1 MPVRARGLPL
11 HLPVDIPRAPVNKK
25 RRRTIYAIVGV
36 VAVVL
41 VTVALSRLS
50 PAAPSVDRGT
60 LVIDTVRRG
69 PMVREVRG
77 PGTLA
82 PESPT
87 FISAVTS
94 GRVDR
99 VILRPGARVEPGTV
113 LIQMSNPDVEL
124 QALSADQQVSAA
136 EAALVNL
143 RTSLENQKLS
153 QEGLV
158 AQTRS
163 DFLDAQ
169 RTAMAAESLAA
180 RGLIA
185 SFDLT
190 RARDKVGEL
199 SSRLD
204 IEQRRLA
211 VIAGSVDSQL
221 ALQRGQ
227 VEKLRAIAQFQRG
240 RVASMNVVAGAAGTL
255 QDLSLEAGQ
264 WVQAG
269 QQLAEVVQP
278 NRLKAVLRIAETQAA
293 EVAPLQLVDVDTRN
307 GIVKGH
313 VLRSDPQAQGGTVA
327 VEVVLDG
334 PLPPGARPDLSVE
347 GTITIERLSNV
358 LHVGR
363 PAYGQSNSTVG
374 LFRLVQGGRFAV
386 RVNVQLGRSS
396 VNSVE
401 VLGGL
406 AQGDQVIL
414 SDMSRYDAV
423 DRVKL
428 D

>member
-1 MPVRARGLPL
+1 
-11 HLPVDIPRAPVNKK
+11 VDIPRAPVNKN
-25 RRRTIYAIVGV
+25 RRRTIYAVAGVAV
-36 VAVVL
+36 VAV

-60 LVIDTVRRG
+60 LVMDTVRRG
-69 PMVREVRG
+69 AMVREVRG

-99 VILRPGARVEPGTV
+99 VILRPGAQVEPGTV

-124 QALSADQQVSAA
+124 QALSADQVVSAA
-136 EAALVNL
+136 EAALVTL
-143 RTSLENQKLS
+143 RTSLESQRLS
-153 QEGLV
+153 QEGVV
-158 AQTRS
+158 AQMQANY
-163 DFLDAQ
+163 LEAQ
-169 RTAMAAESLAA
+169 RTAVADDSLAQ
-180 RGLIA
+180 RNLI
-185 SFDLT
+185 SRYELT
-190 RARDKVGEL
+190 KAHDQVTMTR
-199 SSRLD
+199 SMLD

-211 VIAGSVDSQL
+211 VIAGSVDSQIT
-221 ALQRGQ
+221 LQQGQ

-240 RVASMNVVAGAAGTL
+240 RVASMNVTAGAKGTL

-269 QQLAEVVQP
+269 QQLAEVVEP
-278 NRLKAVLRIAETQAA
+278 TRLKAVLRIAETQAA
-293 EVAPLQLVDVDTRN
+293 EVSVGQSADIDTRN

-313 VLRSDPQAQGGTVA
+313 VVRTDPQAQGGTVA
-327 VEVVLDG
+327 VDVALDG
-334 PLPPGARPDLSVE
+334 TLPQGSRSDLSIE
-347 GTITIERLSNV
+347 GTITLERLPNV

-374 LFRLVQGGRFAV
+374 LFKVVEGGHYAV

-406 AQGDQVIL
+406 KEGDQVIL

>member
-1 MPVRARGLPL
+1 
-11 HLPVDIPRAPVNKK
+11 VDIPRAPVNKT
-25 RRRTIYAIVGV
+25 RRRTIWALAGI
-36 VAVVL
+36 AVVVV

-99 VILRPGARVEPGTV
+99 VILRPGAKVEPGTV

-124 QALSADQQVSAA
+124 QLLSADQQVSVA
-136 EAALVNL
+136 EAALVTL
-143 RTSLENQKLS
+143 RTSLENQKLA
-153 QEGLV
+153 QEGVV
-158 AQTRS
+158 AQMRS
-163 DFLDAQ
+163 EFLDAQ
-169 RTAMAAESLAA
+169 RTALAAESLAT

-190 RARDKVGEL
+190 RARDRVGEL

-211 VIAGSVDSQL
+211 VIAGSVDSQI
-221 ALQRGQ
+221 ALQQGQ
-227 VEKLRAIAQFQRG
+227 VEKLRAIAQFHRG
-240 RVASMNVVAGAAGTL
+240 RVASMNVTAGARGTL
-255 QDLSLEAGQ
+255 QNLSLEAGQ

-269 QQLAEVVQP
+269 QQLAEVVEP
-278 NRLKAVLRIAETQAA
+278 TRLKAVLRIAETQAA
-293 EVAPLQLVDVDTRN
+293 EVALGQPADIDTRN

-313 VLRSDPQAQGGTVA
+313 VVRFDPQAQNGTVA
-327 VEVVLDG
+327 VDVALDG
-334 PLPPGARPDLSVE
+334 ALPPGARPDLSIE
-347 GTITIERLSNV
+347 GTITIERLSDV

-374 LFRLVQGGRFAV
+374 LFKLVQGGRAAL
-386 RVNVQLGRSS
+386 RVNVRLGRSS

-401 VLGGL
+401 VQGGL
-406 AQGDQVIL
+406 NQGDQVIL

>member
-1 MPVRARGLPL
+1 
-11 HLPVDIPRAPVNKK
+11 VDIPRAPVNKN
-25 RRRTIYAIVGV
+25 RRRTIWALGGV
-36 VAVVL
+36 TVVVV

-60 LVIDTVRRG
+60 LVIDTVQRG

-99 VILRPGARVEPGTV
+99 VILRPGAKVEPGTV

-169 RTAMAAESLAA
+169 RTAMAAESLAT

-211 VIAGSVDSQL
+211 VIAGSVDSQIV
-221 ALQRGQ
+221 LQRGQ

-278 NRLKAVLRIAETQAA
+278 SRLKAVLRIAETQAA
-293 EVAPLQLVDVDTRN
+293 EVAPLQAADIDTRN

-313 VLRSDPQAQGGTVA
+313 VLRSDPQAQNGTVA
-327 VEVVLDG
+327 VEVTLDG
-334 PLPPGARPDLSVE
+334 ALPQGARPDLSIE
-347 GTITIERLSNV
+347 GTITIERLASV

-374 LFRLVQGGRFAV
+374 LFKLVQGGRYAV

-401 VLGGL
+401 VVGGL
-406 AQGDQVIL
+406 NQGDQVIL

>member
-1 MPVRARGLPL
+1 M
-11 HLPVDIPRAPVNKK
+11 DIPRAPANKS
-25 RRRTIYAIVGV
+25 RRRIIYALAG
-36 VAVVL
+36 VAVLVV

-60 LVIDTVRRG
+60 LVMDTVRRG

-99 VILRPGARVEPGTV
+99 VILRPGAKVEPGTV

-124 QALSADQQVSAA
+124 QALSADQVVSAA
-136 EAALVNL
+136 EAALVTL
-143 RTSLENQKLS
+143 RTSLETQKLS
-153 QEGLV
+153 QEGVV
-158 AQTRS
+158 AQMRS

-169 RTAMAAESLAA
+169 RTALAAESLAT

-185 SFDLT
+185 SFELT

-199 SSRLD
+199 STRLD

-211 VIAGSVDSQL
+211 VIAGSVDSQIV
-221 ALQRGQ
+221 LQQGQ

-240 RVASMNVVAGAAGTL
+240 RVASMNVTAGAAGTL

-269 QQLAEVVQP
+269 QQLAEVVEP
-278 NRLKAVLRIAETQAA
+278 TRLKAVLRIAETQAA
-293 EVAPLQLVDVDTRN
+293 EVTIGQVADIDTRN

-313 VLRSDPQAQGGTVA
+313 VVRTDPQAQGGTVA
-327 VEVVLDG
+327 VDVALDG
-334 PLPPGARPDLSVE
+334 ALPQGSRSDLSIE
-347 GTITIERLSNV
+347 GTITIERLPNV

-374 LFRLVQGGRFAV
+374 LFRLVEGGRYAL

-406 AQGDQVIL
+406 KEGDQVIL

>member
-1 MPVRARGLPL
+1 M
-11 HLPVDIPRAPVNKK
+11 DIPRAPVNKK
-25 RRRTIYAIVGV
+25 RKRTIWAIVGV
-36 VAVVL
+36 VVVVV

-50 PAAPSVDRGT
+50 PAAPSVDRAT
-60 LVIDTVRRG
+60 LVIDTVVRG

-77 PGTLA
+77 PGSLA

-99 VILRPGARVEPGTV
+99 VILRPGAQVQPNTV

-124 QALSADQQVSAA
+124 QALSADQTVSAA
-136 EAALVNL
+136 EAALVTL
-143 RTSLENQKLS
+143 RTSLENQKLT
-153 QEGLV
+153 QEGVV
-158 AQTRS
+158 AQARS
-163 DFLDAQ
+163 AFHDAQ
-169 RTAMAAESLAA
+169 RTAMAAESLSH

-185 SFDLT
+185 AFDLSK
-190 RARDKVGEL
+190 AREQVDVAQ
-199 SSRLD
+199 SQLD
-204 IEQRRLA
+204 IEQRRLQ
-211 VIAGSVDSQL
+211 VIAGSVDSQIV
-221 ALQRGQ
+221 LQQGQ

-240 RVASMNVVAGAAGTL
+240 RVASMNVTAGAAGVL

-278 NRLKAVLRIAETQAA
+278 TRLKAVLRIAETQAA
-293 EVAPLQLVDVDTRN
+293 EVALGQLAAIDTRN

-313 VLRSDPQAQGGTVA
+313 VARLDPQAVNGTVSVDVA
-327 VEVVLDG
+327 LDG
-334 PLPPGARPDLSVE
+334 PLPQGARPDLSIE
-347 GTITIERLSNV
+347 GTITIERLANV

-374 LFRLVQGGRFAV
+374 LFKLVEGGHYAV

-406 AQGDQVIL
+406 AVGDQVIL

>member
-1 MPVRARGLPL
+1 M
-11 HLPVDIPRAPVNKK
+11 DIQRAPVNKK
-25 RRRTIYAIVGV
+25 RKRTIWALAG
-36 VAVVL
+36 VAVVVV

-50 PAAPSVDRGT
+50 PAAPSVDRAT
-60 LVIDTVRRG
+60 LVIDTVVRG

-99 VILRPGARVEPGTV
+99 VILRPGAKVEANTV

-136 EAALVNL
+136 EAALVTL
-143 RTSLENQKLS
+143 RTSLESQRLS
-153 QEGLV
+153 EEGVV
-158 AQTRS
+158 AQMQAS
-163 DFLDAQ
+163 YLEAQ
-169 RTAMAAESLAA
+169 RTAVADDSLAQ
-180 RGLIA
+180 RNLIA
-185 SFDLT
+185 RYDVTKAHDQVTMAHSM
-190 RARDKVGEL
+190 
-199 SSRLD
+199 LD

-211 VIAGSVDSQL
+211 VIAGSVDSQIV
-221 ALQRGQ
+221 LQQGQ

-240 RVASMNVVAGAAGTL
+240 RVASMNVTAGAAGTL

-278 NRLKAVLRIAETQAA
+278 TRLKAVLRIAETQAA
-293 EVAPLQLVDVDTRN
+293 EVALGQQADIDTRN

-313 VLRSDPQAQGGTVA
+313 VSRLDPQAENGTVA
-327 VEVVLDG
+327 VDVALDG
-334 PLPPGARPDLSVE
+334 ALPQGARPDLSIE
-347 GTITIERLSNV
+347 GTITIERLPNV

-374 LFRLVQGGRFAV
+374 LFKLVQGGHYAV
-386 RVNVQLGRSS
+386 RANVQLGRSS

-406 AQGDQVIL
+406 AVGDQVIL
-414 SDMSRYDAV
+414 SDMSRYDSV

>member
-1 MPVRARGLPL
+1 M
-11 HLPVDIPRAPVNKK
+11 DIPRAPVNKK
-25 RRRTIYAIVGV
+25 RRRTIWALAGVIVV
-36 VAVVL
+36 VV

-50 PAAPSVDRGT
+50 PAAPSVDRAT
-60 LVIDTVRRG
+60 LVVDTVRRG

-77 PGTLA
+77 PGSLA

-94 GRVDR
+94 GRIDR
-99 VILRPGARVEPGTV
+99 VILRPGAHVEPNTV

-136 EAALVNL
+136 EAALVTL

-153 QEGLV
+153 QEGVV

-163 DFLDAQ
+163 DFRDAE
-169 RTAMAAESLAA
+169 RTALAAESLAT

-190 RARDKVGEL
+190 RARDKVGEM

-211 VIAGSVDSQL
+211 VIAGSVDSQIV
-221 ALQRGQ
+221 LQQGQ

-240 RVASMNVVAGAAGTL
+240 RVASMNVTAGAAGTL

-278 NRLKAVLRIAETQAA
+278 TRLKAVLRIAETQAA
-293 EVAPLQLVDVDTRN
+293 EVAMGQVADIDTRN

-313 VLRSDPQAQGGTVA
+313 VVRSDPQAVNGTVA
-327 VEVVLDG
+327 VDVALDG
-334 PLPPGARPDLSVE
+334 ALPPGARPDLSIE
-347 GTITIERLSNV
+347 GTITIERLTNV

-374 LFRLVQGGRFAV
+374 LFKLVQGGHYAV

-406 AQGDQVIL
+406 TEGDQVIL